1 MHHIKSLDQKQKMIL
16 WQKKIM
22 LTKFGYISSP
32 YRLENSILSIKF
44 WHFLKGLHK
53 FVHSLIFMNIWDFAY
68 FLNIKTMGISPT
80 LGFDTTT
87 TPTRASA
94 RPIFNWVSALI
105 VIVVRAAPDIPEM
118 SVPGVGYS
126 FKPKG
131 LAFVT
136 PLYPVS
142 QTD

>member
-1 MHHIKSLDQKQKMIL
+1 ME
-16 WQKKIM
+16 
-22 LTKFGYISSP
+22 
-32 YRLENSILSIKF
+32 LE
-44 WHFLKGLHK
+44 
-53 FVHSLIFMNIWDFAY
+53 
-68 FLNIKTMGISPT
+68 MGP
-80 LGFDTTT
+80 
-87 TPTRASA
+87 
-94 RPIFNWVSALI
+94 V
-105 VIVVRAAPDIPEM
+105 VVVVVVRVAPDIPEM

>member
-1 MHHIKSLDQKQKMIL
+1 MSIQNKTKSHL
-16 WQKKIM
+16 
-22 LTKFGYISSP
+22 
-32 YRLENSILSIKF
+32 
-44 WHFLKGLHK
+44 
-53 FVHSLIFMNIWDFAY
+53 V
-68 FLNIKTMGISPT
+68 
-80 LGFDTTT
+80 
-87 TPTRASA
+87 
-94 RPIFNWVSALI
+94 V
-105 VIVVRAAPDIPEM
+105 VVVVRVAPDIPEM

>member
-1 MHHIKSLDQKQKMIL
+1 MDQPSSLMDSL
-16 WQKKIM
+16 LY
-22 LTKFGYISSP
+22 LTGS
-32 YRLENSILSIKF
+32 
-44 WHFLKGLHK
+44 
-53 FVHSLIFMNIWDFAY
+53 V
-68 FLNIKTMGISPT
+68 
-80 LGFDTTT
+80 
-87 TPTRASA
+87 
-94 RPIFNWVSALI
+94 V
-105 VIVVRAAPDIPEM
+105 VVVRAAPDIPEM

>member
-1 MHHIKSLDQKQKMIL
+1 MAELQNHGNTDGTTDICD
-16 WQKKIM
+16 
-22 LTKFGYISSP
+22 YV
-32 YRLENSILSIKF
+32 NSILD
-44 WHFLKGLHK
+44 
-53 FVHSLIFMNIWDFAY
+53 V
-68 FLNIKTMGISPT
+68 
-80 LGFDTTT
+80 
-87 TPTRASA
+87 
-94 RPIFNWVSALI
+94 V
-105 VIVVRAAPDIPEM
+105 VVVVRAAPDIPEM

>member
-1 MHHIKSLDQKQKMIL
+1 MWKYTEKTELIK
-16 WQKKIM
+16 
-22 LTKFGYISSP
+22 FISSKFF
-32 YRLENSILSIKF
+32 SLS
-44 WHFLKGLHK
+44 LKVEL
-53 FVHSLIFMNIWDFAY
+53 V
-68 FLNIKTMGISPT
+68 
-80 LGFDTTT
+80 
-87 TPTRASA
+87 
-94 RPIFNWVSALI
+94 V
-105 VIVVRAAPDIPEM
+105 VVVVRVAPDIPEM

>member
-1 MHHIKSLDQKQKMIL
+1 MQ
-16 WQKKIM
+16 
-22 LTKFGYISSP
+22 
-32 YRLENSILSIKF
+32 ELSAE
-44 WHFLKGLHK
+44 LPELSGNL
-53 FVHSLIFMNIWDFAY
+53 AY
-68 FLNIKTMGISPT
+68 YL
-80 LGFDTTT
+80 
-87 TPTRASA
+87 
-94 RPIFNWVSALI
+94 V
-105 VIVVRAAPDIPEM
+105 VVVVRVAPDIPEM

>member
-1 MHHIKSLDQKQKMIL
+1 MGANIL
-16 WQKKIM
+16 FI
-22 LTKFGYISSP
+22 I
-32 YRLENSILSIKF
+32 R
-44 WHFLKGLHK
+44 
-53 FVHSLIFMNIWDFAY
+53 V
-68 FLNIKTMGISPT
+68 
-80 LGFDTTT
+80 
-87 TPTRASA
+87 
-94 RPIFNWVSALI
+94 V
-105 VIVVRAAPDIPEM
+105 VVVRAAPDIPEM